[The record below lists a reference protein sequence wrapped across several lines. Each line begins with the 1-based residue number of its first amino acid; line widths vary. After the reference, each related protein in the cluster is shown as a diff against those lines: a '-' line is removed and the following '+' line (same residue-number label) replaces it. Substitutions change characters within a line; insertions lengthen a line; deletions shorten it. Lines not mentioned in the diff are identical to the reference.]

1 MQYVDEI
8 LHTRKPVAT
17 LPHRLRLLRK
27 HFGLSQRQ
35 VAEYLGLHRSTYTY
49 YESGA
54 SVPHISTLYRLS
66 CFYGVTTDY
75 LLGFDQDDAPFRPLD
90 PSAE

>member
-1 MQYVDEI
+1 MQYVDEF

-17 LPHRLRLLRK
+17 LPHRLRLLRQ
-27 HFGLSQRQ
+27 HFDLSQRQ

-54 SVPHISTLYRLS
+54 SVPHITTLYRLS
-66 CFYGVTTDY
+66 GFYGVTTDY
-75 LLGFDQDDAPFRPLD
+75 LLGFDEDDAPFRSQGSP
-90 PSAE
+90 AK

>member
-17 LPHRLRLLRK
+17 LPHRLRLLRQ
-27 HFGLSQRQ
+27 HFSLSQRQ
-35 VAEYLGLHRSTYTY
+35 VAEFLGIHRSTYTY

-54 SVPHISTLYRLS
+54 SFPTISTLYRLS
-66 CFYGVTTDY
+66 GFYGVTTDY
-75 LLGFDQDDAPFRPLD
+75 LLGFGEDKAPFLK
-90 PSAE
+90 